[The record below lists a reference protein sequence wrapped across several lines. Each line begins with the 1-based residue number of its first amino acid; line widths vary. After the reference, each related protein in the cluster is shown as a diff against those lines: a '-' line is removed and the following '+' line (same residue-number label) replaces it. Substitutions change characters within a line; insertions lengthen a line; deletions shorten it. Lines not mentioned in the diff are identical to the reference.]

1 MRTARKPAVAKVPL
15 PVSYTFGTISRET
28 TAEAG
33 AEALPSDDVSY
44 NGIGVAAG
52 AAAVVLRPFFW
63 VARGFA
69 TTLCGGRRGVV
80 AAHD

>member
-1 MRTARKPAVAKVPL
+1 MRTARNPAVAKVPL
-15 PVSYTFGTISRET
+15 PDFYTFGTISRET

-33 AEALPSDDVSY
+33 ADALPSDDVSY

-52 AAAVVLRPFFW
+52 AAAVVLGSFFW
-63 VARGFA
+63 VARVFA
-69 TTLCGGRRGVV
+69 RTLCCGRRGVM